1 VLLSKLFS
9 RKKAPEPEVEAEA
22 APQAPLEVSAILRQT
37 SAELRQ
43 LSMYY
48 ALASMAAKESR
59 DTISL
64 QGASLKLAKLA
75 RQFEVT
81 AKLNE
86 QNRIEE
92 DES

>member
-1 VLLSKLFS
+1 MLLSKLFS
-9 RKKAPEPEVEAEA
+9 RKRAVEPEVEEKRPAPMQVA
-22 APQAPLEVSAILRQT
+22 AVLRQT
-37 SAELRQ
+37 SAELHQ

-48 ALASMAAKESR
+48 ALASMAAKESK

>member
-1 VLLSKLFS
+1 MLLSKLFS
-9 RKKAPEPEVEAEA
+9 RKKELEVASAPA
-22 APQAPLEVSAILRQT
+22 APAPLGVAAILRQT
-37 SAELRQ
+37 SSELHQ

-48 ALASMAAKESR
+48 ALASMAAKESK

-81 AKLNE
+81 ARLNE

>member
-1 VLLSKLFS
+1 MLLSKLFP
-9 RKKAPEPEVEAEA
+9 RKKEPEPEAEVAAPEP
-22 APQAPLEVSAILRQT
+22 LGVSAILRQT

-48 ALASMAAKESR
+48 ALASMAAKESK

-64 QGASLKLAKLA
+64 QSASLKLAKLS

>member
-1 VLLSKLFS
+1 MLLSKLFS
-9 RKKAPEPEVEAEA
+9 RKKAPEVEAEA
-22 APQAPLEVSAILRQT
+22 APPAPLGVSEILRQT

-48 ALASMAAKESR
+48 ALASMAAKESK